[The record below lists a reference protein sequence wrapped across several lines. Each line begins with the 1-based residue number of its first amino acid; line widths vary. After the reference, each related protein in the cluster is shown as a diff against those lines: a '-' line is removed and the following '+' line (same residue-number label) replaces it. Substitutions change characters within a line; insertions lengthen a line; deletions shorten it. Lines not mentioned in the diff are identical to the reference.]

1 MRKIRSLVKYNLYLL
16 QVVIL
21 IVITE
26 IMFTLN
32 TLSFQIK
39 LGIAFYY
46 NKNLSSFTSTNNFM
60 LYDFDLIAVSE
71 LRI

>member
-46 NKNLSSFTSTNNFM
+46 NKNLSSFTSTNKFM
-60 LYDFDLIAVSE
+60 LYHFDLIVVSE